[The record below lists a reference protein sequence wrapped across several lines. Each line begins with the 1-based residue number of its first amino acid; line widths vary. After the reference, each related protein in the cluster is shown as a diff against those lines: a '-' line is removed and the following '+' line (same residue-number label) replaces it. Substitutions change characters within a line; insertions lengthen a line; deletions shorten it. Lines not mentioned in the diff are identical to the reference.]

1 MIEFKFS
8 SNLTEDFIVDV
19 NNLDHSLYP
28 PNYVGSVES
37 IKERFTA
44 NNEEYILAYNNDTL
58 IGYICFYPTTKVLA
72 DKIKCLNKVID
83 DEISKKDILKYDDRL
98 KNPKQFGADYFDE
111 LLERIRDIRSSENEW
126 AICNIWCA

>member
-1 MIEFKFS
+1 MS
-8 SNLTEDFIVDV
+8 LNLVLNLTEDFIVDV

-58 IGYICFYPTTKVLA
+58 VGYICFYPITKALA

-83 DEISKKDILKYDDRL
+83 DEISKKRHSKI
-98 KNPKQFGADYFDE
+98 
-111 LLERIRDIRSSENEW
+111 
-126 AICNIWCA
+126 